1 MQLRPKQVREARHS
15 DSPIS
20 AKVVLQ
26 AAVAAAAVVATCN
39 LFALKIYCYAVWLP
53 LEWPEMGKEATAKAK
68 TIYGIAAIVANC
80 KCCGKQVN

>member
-26 AAVAAAAVVATCN
+26 AAVVAVATCN